1 MPLFLI
7 PLPHIYTAMLS
18 SCLGAEGAA
27 ASVVPRRFAL
37 ALLVLIGGCAAR
49 PTPDPSVGPAAV
61 RVLPPDHLSDAEVA
75 AIVGVAR
82 AGVVEAEPPSTRIP
96 FLKRLFESHPAQA
109 VPPDQPPLYIR
120 RDAEG
125 RFEVYFGHQEGP
137 LSGGGTRVVVERSG
151 DAYKAVSS
159 GFWVS

>member
-1 MPLFLI
+1 MSW
-7 PLPHIYTAMLS
+7 TRAN
-18 SCLGAEGAA
+18 GAA
-27 ASVVPRRFAL
+27 AAAVVRRFAL
-37 ALLVLIGGCAAR
+37 ALLVSVGGCANAAV
-49 PTPDPSVGPAAV
+49 PAAAVGPAAV
-61 RVLPPDHLSDAEVA
+61 RVLPPNHLSDAEVA
-75 AIVGVAR
+75 VILGAAR
-82 AGVVEAEPPSTRIP
+82 AGVAEPDQPSTRVP

-137 LSGGGTRVVVERSG
+137 LSGGGTFVVVERNG
-151 DAYKAVSS
+151 DAFKAVSS